1 MALQAHSG
9 FWGFKS
15 SSTRIDVIDYI
26 LIYCVTNSGLNVY
39 NPLWRLWNRWRFPSY
54 GPLVWDVLL
63 IVFISLTACPFI
75 FIMETSILDILQC
88 LFLLKQ
94 HLSGLERHEGE
105 HMMTECSFLINYPLM
120 SPELWNS
127 NTTFLWIWSD
137 SNELMSEAGQNQRA
151 VEWCR
156 DDHTNMH
163 SNFIICF
170 SFTCLALSLCS
181 SWRVELL
188 IRIWVFEGQTEINMD
203 CDVQYPKPDNK
214 GQSHRNVDIFWS
226 LLNENRQGNRRRFCS
241 REIVRSECAWCVW
254 LSLYPSITLLNNI
267 QERPRTVRFNMDSL
281 WPDGG
286 SVETTEM
293 IDREKAKV
301 TWIIYYLDR
310 GRRHHWNGFSCSFSN
325 MNNSFNFFTKLG
337 FWKMSYANIL
347 LFDQNTENNND
358 IVTY

>member
-1 MALQAHSG
+1 
-9 FWGFKS
+9 
-15 SSTRIDVIDYI
+15 
-26 LIYCVTNSGLNVY
+26 
-39 NPLWRLWNRWRFPSY
+39 
-54 GPLVWDVLL
+54 
-63 IVFISLTACPFI
+63 
-75 FIMETSILDILQC
+75 
-88 LFLLKQ
+88 
-94 HLSGLERHEGE
+94 
-105 HMMTECSFLINYPLM
+105 
-120 SPELWNS
+120 
-127 NTTFLWIWSD
+127 
-137 SNELMSEAGQNQRA
+137 MSEAGQNQRA

-156 DDHTNMH
+156 DYHTNMH

-181 SWRVELL
+181 SWRVELF

-226 LLNENRQGNRRRFCS
+226 LLNENRQGNWRRFCS

-301 TWIIYYLDR
+301 TWMIYYLDR
-310 GRRHHWNGFSCSFSN
+310 GRRHHWNSFSCSFSN
-325 MNNSFNFFTKLG
+325 MNN
-337 FWKMSYANIL
+337 
-347 LFDQNTENNND
+347 
-358 IVTY
+358 